1 MQSLELAVLVGFS
14 LLIIFAAV
22 PYIWQSVAASM
33 AQLEARQY
41 MSFFVTF
48 ADSLSAD
55 FGMSGVR
62 RSYVLPNL
70 LYGSLSVRSYPM
82 EIRCGGR
89 SVRVYQLY
97 VWYNSSY
104 ILGGAR
110 PLRGERNVTVA
121 HLGQPIAA
129 VNASSLGFLDAAAR
143 GYVLFTGPVL
153 VKGEKE
159 SVLYVINVSRVEF
172 RGGSLGYKVT
182 AVKTPEV
189 DHSLM
194 LTSPDGYCTVSISGK
209 SWRVRLG
216 ERVRLVVTEVVVS

>member
-1 MQSLELAVLVGFS
+1 MQSLELAILVGVS
-14 LLIIFAAV
+14 LMIIFAAV
-22 PYIWQSVAASM
+22 PYIWQIVEDSM
-33 AQLEARQY
+33 ARLEARQY

-55 FGMSGVR
+55 FGMLGVM

-82 EIRCGGR
+82 EIRCGDR

-97 VWYNSSY
+97 IWYNSSN
-104 ILGGAR
+104 ILGVAR

-129 VNASSLGFLDAAAR
+129 VNASSLGILDALAR

-153 VKGEKE
+153 VKGGKE

-172 RGGSLGYKVT
+172 RGDFLGYKIT
-182 AVKTPEV
+182 AVKTAE
-189 DHSLM
+189 
-194 LTSPDGYCTVSISGK
+194 LTSPDGYCTISISGK